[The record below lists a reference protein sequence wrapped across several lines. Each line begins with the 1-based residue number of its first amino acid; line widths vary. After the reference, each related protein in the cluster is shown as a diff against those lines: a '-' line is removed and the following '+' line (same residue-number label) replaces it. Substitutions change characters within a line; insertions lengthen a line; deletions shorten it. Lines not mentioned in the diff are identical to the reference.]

1 MMTQDRSH
9 AWISEAEA
17 QDYSATLTGN
27 PFLFRET
34 KMLLGLLRDG
44 MTVDQA
50 AQQIIEGNLFQ
61 YRSAKSLPKRV
72 NALISRFAGVP
83 SEVRT
88 FIVEAPQ
95 NDARVV
101 LILVLSVRDRLFRE
115 FLQELVLPVAG
126 SHDPTI
132 TRAAAERFFEAKAML
147 SPKVAGWSSEAR
159 TKLRT
164 VFVAALVESGL
175 LVLKGRE
182 HIVRIPVPAPATRE
196 LVRVAFPPYYQLML
210 GGTT

>member
-1 MMTQDRSH
+1 MMTKDRSH
-9 AWISEAEA
+9 AWVSEAEA

-44 MTVDQA
+44 MPVDQA
-50 AQQIIEGNLFQ
+50 AQHIVEVNLFQ

-83 SEVRT
+83 SAVRT

-115 FLQELVLPVAG
+115 FLQELVLPAAT
-126 SHDPTI
+126 SHDPMI
-132 TRAAAERFFEAKAML
+132 TRAAAERFFEAKAMI
-147 SPKVAGWSSEAR
+147 SPKVAGWSPEAR

-164 VFVAALVESGL
+164 VFIAAMVEAGL
-175 LVLKGRE
+175 LVPKGRE
-182 HIVRIPVPAPATRE
+182 HVVRLPVLSPETQD
-196 LVRVAFPPYYQLML
+196 LVRSNFPPHYQFLL
-210 GGTT
+210 GGMS

>member
-9 AWISEAEA
+9 AWVSETEA

-50 AQQIIEGNLFQ
+50 AQQIIDGNLFQ

-95 NDARVV
+95 NEARVV

-115 FLQELVLPVAG
+115 FLQELVLPAAG
-126 SHDPTI
+126 SHDPII
-132 TRAAAERFFEAKAML
+132 TRAAAERFFEAKAMI
-147 SPKVAGWSSEAR
+147 SPKVAGWSPEAR

-164 VFVAALVESGL
+164 VFMAALVESGL
-175 LVLKGRE
+175 VVLHGRD
-182 HIVRIPVPAPATRE
+182 HVVRLPVLSPETQDV
-196 LVRVAFPPYYQLML
+196 VRRYFPPQYQFLL
-210 GGTT
+210 GGMT